1 MFFRQ
6 PYGKG
11 EVEAAGLT
19 RGKEE
24 EEEEANFIG
33 IVEYASPFPSPLSLH
48 HQRTLPRGKVEK
60 PPSACV
66 LPNIRGKGKERGRA
80 GESLEEEKRG
90 RQKRKVFPLCPRGKK
105 DI

>member
-24 EEEEANFIG
+24 EEEANFIG
-33 IVEYASPFPSPLSLH
+33 IVEYASPFPPSPLSLH
-48 HQRTLPRGKVEK
+48 HQRALPRGKVEK

-66 LPNIRGKGKERGRA
+66 LPNIKGKERVRA
-80 GESLEEEKRG
+80 RESLEEEKRG
-90 RQKRKVFPLCPRGKK
+90 RQKKEGFFLLCPRGGK

>member
-19 RGKEE
+19 RGEE

-33 IVEYASPFPSPLSLH
+33 IVEYASPFLSLPPFPPSPTNPASG
-48 HQRTLPRGKVEK
+48 QSGE
-60 PPSACV
+60 AA
-66 LPNIRGKGKERGRA
+66 IRMRIA
-80 GESLEEEKRG
+80 
-90 RQKRKVFPLCPRGKK
+90 
-105 DI
+105 